1 MKNFIKAKGKF
12 SDSLLKQNYSGITEN
27 IEKMLKLITNKNDYE
42 KIEKTNDSI
51 TESLLK
57 LDKLIADNID
67 NNNFSNKEDVIA
79 ILKTIAYSF
88 NYIPKFITESKES
101 IEKVKD
107 NIIEEKEVIE
117 ENETIEKKEENDI
130 NKFNKNKKRRKR

>member
-1 MKNFIKAKGKF
+1 MKDFIKAKGQF

-42 KIEKTNDSI
+42 KIEKINDSI

-101 IEKVKD
+101 IEEVKD
-107 NIIEEKEVIE
+107 N
-117 ENETIEKKEENDI
+117 TIEKKEENDI